1 YETEGEEVTGN
12 QRLVVRFTRKK
23 EFAVGERSRRNIA
36 VDFDAIVVVLHRLP
50 EIVRHAEAPI
60 VGIIPGPIW
69 DEVRL
74 VGQRMDMLGELG
86 AAEHSLHWL
95 AVAQDV
101 KIVCGEVDETLS
113 DHARNRAAANVPF
126 HRHMPVEHRGP
137 GFDFMDLQINVP
149 GNDRQGLP
157 YPRTGETS

>member
-1 YETEGEEVTGN
+1 
-12 QRLVVRFTRKK
+12 
-23 EFAVGERSRRNIA
+23 
-36 VDFDAIVVVLHRLP
+36 
-50 EIVRHAEAPI
+50 
-60 VGIIPGPIW
+60 
-69 DEVRL
+69 
-74 VGQRMDMLGELG
+74 MDMLGELG

-157 YPRTGETS
+157 DPRTGETSVDRKQLLDQAMQVERRRFVRSRKFFCVRHPDPVGAYHSLRSTSSGQAASLSDNTDTGSGHTIPIVGSS